1 MQGRAVN
8 SQFSEQTA
16 FKSNRLSNYI
26 FNCNQSTEI
35 VTLETD
41 SSSILI
47 LNTFCS
53 IIQSP
58 SSPVNSYKLAVSCT
72 EMYNFGG
79 IMVQTRV
86 LHCLFYAVC

>member
-1 MQGRAVN
+1 MQGRAEN

-26 FNCNQSTEI
+26 FNCNQST
-35 VTLETD
+35 ETD